1 MLLLF
6 LPTGYIEIAFFT
18 LAIVVFVFAVR
29 FFIESRKRLEESF
42 PGLFRPSKVLPFGI
56 DRSGFLIPKTVERS
70 APAASRLL
78 SRPAPATPSDNTKQE
93 IKALRNQLQQ
103 QQQELSRALEQ
114 MALVSQRSVSP
125 EGNTSMLLEEQKRLE
140 SLKTQLSKKDVEIQR
155 LRQQELLSQKVQER
169 FEEMQDEFENL
180 QEKMQKM
187 EKQAWQAAELSIQLE
202 HAEQAQMQLEK
213 TLHKKEEK
221 LRELT
226 LENQRLHEAF
236 QDLEEKLSQSNLQR
250 QQLFRRVQFL
260 EESNSEMMNMAEASR
275 KLKSE
280 MNRVAELES
289 MLELMNKR

>member
-6 LPTGYIEIAFFT
+6 LPTGYIEIAFFV

-42 PGLFRPSKVLPFGI
+42 PGLFQPSKVLPFGI
-56 DRSGFLIPKTVERS
+56 DRSGFLIPKTVEKT
-70 APAASRLL
+70 APGTGRVF
-78 SRPAPATPSDNTKQE
+78 SRPAPATPSDSTKQE

-114 MALVSQRSVSP
+114 MALVSQRSAP
-125 EGNTSMLLEEQKRLE
+125 QEGSTSVLLEEQRRLE
-140 SLKTQLSKKDVEIQR
+140 SLKLQLSKKDTEIQR

-169 FEEMQDEFENL
+169 FEEMQDEFESL

-202 HAEQAQMQLEK
+202 HAEQAQIQLEK

-226 LENQRLHEAF
+226 LENQHLHEAF
-236 QDLEEKLSQSNLQR
+236 QALEEKLSQSNLQR
-250 QQLFRRVQFL
+250 QQLLRRVQFL

-280 MNRVAELES
+280 MSRVAELES
-289 MLELMNKR
+289 MLELMSKR